1 MGGGALCF
9 ARTRLK
15 ARAPAPGRGSA
26 VRRRAI
32 YMHVLMTADTVGG
45 VWTYAQE
52 LVTALVHRGVRVTL
66 VSLGEMPGP
75 EQT

>member
-1 MGGGALCF
+1 
-9 ARTRLK
+9 
-15 ARAPAPGRGSA
+15 
-26 VRRRAI
+26 
-32 YMHVLMTADTVGG
+32 MTADTVGG